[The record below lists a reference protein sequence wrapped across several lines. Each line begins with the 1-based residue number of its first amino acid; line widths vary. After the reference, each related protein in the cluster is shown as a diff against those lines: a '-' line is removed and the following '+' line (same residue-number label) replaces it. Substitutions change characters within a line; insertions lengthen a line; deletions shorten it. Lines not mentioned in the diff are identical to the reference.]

1 MRSARIFPALY
12 RQTLPPRALVRG
24 QRPAGMQGETLEIE
38 IEIER
43 GRPQDAAQRN
53 RDTGRYYLLEAV
65 MMPWLLIFLLLL
77 GVKTAHDFRIRGEA
91 PPGKSK
97 ESRWQSR

>member
-1 MRSARIFPALY
+1 MHKRDQVHRMLPRDWLALPKDKRNDLARRAQMRSARIVPALY

-24 QRPAGMQGETLEIE
+24 QRPAGMQGETLEID

-65 MMPWLLIFLLLL
+65 MMP
-77 GVKTAHDFRIRGEA
+77 
-91 PPGKSK
+91 
-97 ESRWQSR
+97 